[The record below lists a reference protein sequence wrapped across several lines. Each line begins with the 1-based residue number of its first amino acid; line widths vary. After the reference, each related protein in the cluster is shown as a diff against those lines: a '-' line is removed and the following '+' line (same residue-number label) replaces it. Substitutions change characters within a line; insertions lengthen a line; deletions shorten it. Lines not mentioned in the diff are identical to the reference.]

1 MHYKYNLLLLC
12 LDCSEIKIHKM
23 QTRPID
29 QDIKRAVRTKKMI
42 RALWTINFC
51 GVALVMLI
59 GVMIYHGYIG
69 YMPPVEGLLNPEDR
83 FASRLFTSDGVEM
96 GRFYQSRNNRV
107 YADYSEISP
116 NVINALI
123 ATEDERFMQHSGI
136 DIMALSRVLF
146 KTILLRQKNAGGG
159 STITQQLAKQ
169 LYSPESDGLMDRFIQ
184 KPVEWA
190 IAVKLERYYTKEE
203 IIKMYLNQF
212 DFLNNAVGIKTAA
225 HVYFNTTPD
234 SLKIEQA
241 AMLVGMAKNPSL
253 YNPVRADR
261 KDAAVGRRNVVLQ
274 QMLKADLITEAECD
288 SLCAL
293 PLDVKFTKVDHKDG
307 IAPYF
312 REAVRLMMQAKEPR
326 RGDYPD
332 WDQQR
337 FVDDSI
343 QWATNPLYGWVEK
356 NPKPDGTKYNIYT
369 DGLRIYTSIDSRMQ
383 KYAEEAVIDHLKN
396 TLQPQFDR
404 EKGSRGP
411 YTTNSAELGQLTPR
425 KLIDRAIRQSER
437 YRVLKNAGMS
447 DAEIMEEFDKPVDMT
462 VFSYDGGQ
470 VQKTMSPRD
479 SVVYQ
484 KMFLRAGFMSMD
496 PLTGQVKA
504 YVGGPNFHFF
514 QYDMAGVGR
523 RQIGSTVKP
532 FLYTYAFE
540 EGFTPCDMFLNAQ
553 PSITLPTGEVWAPRN
568 TGHARIGEMVDLYW
582 ALTNSNN
589 WISAR
594 LMSELSPSTLARTM
608 HTFGITN
615 HLDPVVSLCLG
626 PCDVSVREMVTAYTA
641 FSNKGLRV
649 DPIYVTKIT
658 DNNGNVISEFT
669 PQYTEVMSQE
679 AYFKM
684 VNILQNVINSGTGSR
699 LRRAP
704 YNITAVMGGK
714 TGTTNYNA
722 DGWFMGFTPNLVSG
736 VWVGGDERYIHFNRM
751 AQGQG
756 AAMALPIYGLYMKKV
771 YADKS
776 LPYSQTLQFPEPP
789 AGFSPCYKE
798 SYGDAP
804 AAETPVEAIDN
815 AFE

>member
-1 MHYKYNLLLLC
+1 
-12 LDCSEIKIHKM
+12 
-23 QTRPID
+23 
-29 QDIKRAVRTKKMI
+29 
-42 RALWTINFC
+42 
-51 GVALVMLI
+51 
-59 GVMIYHGYIG
+59 
-69 YMPPVEGLLNPEDR
+69 MPPVEGLLNPEDR

-293 PLDVKFTKVDHKDG
+293 PLEVKFTKVDHKDG

-326 RGDYPD
+326 HGDYPD

>member
-1 MHYKYNLLLLC
+1 
-12 LDCSEIKIHKM
+12 
-23 QTRPID
+23 
-29 QDIKRAVRTKKMI
+29 
-42 RALWTINFC
+42 
-51 GVALVMLI
+51 
-59 GVMIYHGYIG
+59 
-69 YMPPVEGLLNPEDR
+69 MPPVEGLLNPEDR

-776 LPYSQTLQFPEPP
+776 LPYSQTTQFPEPP

>member
-1 MHYKYNLLLLC
+1 
-12 LDCSEIKIHKM
+12 
-23 QTRPID
+23 
-29 QDIKRAVRTKKMI
+29 
-42 RALWTINFC
+42 
-51 GVALVMLI
+51 MLI

-425 KLIDRAIRQSER
+425 KLIDRAICQSER

>member
-1 MHYKYNLLLLC
+1 MFGLLRN
-12 LDCSEIKIHKM
+12 KIHKM

-29 QDIKRAVRTKKMI
+29 QDIKRAARTKKMI

-383 KYAEEAVIDHLKN
+383 KYAEEAVLDHLKN

-514 QYDMAGVGR
+514 QYDMAGIGR

>member
-1 MHYKYNLLLLC
+1 
-12 LDCSEIKIHKM
+12 
-23 QTRPID
+23 
-29 QDIKRAVRTKKMI
+29 
-42 RALWTINFC
+42 
-51 GVALVMLI
+51 MLI

-69 YMPPVEGLLNPEDR
+69 YMPPVEGLLNPEYR

-203 IIKMYLNQF
+203 IIKIYLNQF

-293 PLDVKFTKVDHKDG
+293 PLEVKFTKVDHKDG

>member
-1 MHYKYNLLLLC
+1 MFGLLRN
-12 LDCSEIKIHKM
+12 KIHKM

-29 QDIKRAVRTKKMI
+29 QDIKRAARTKKMI
-42 RALWTINFC
+42 RTLWTINFC

-69 YMPPVEGLLNPEDR
+69 YMPPVEGLLNPEGR

-203 IIKMYLNQF
+203 IIKIYLNQF

-396 TLQPQFDR
+396 TLQPQFER

>member
-1 MHYKYNLLLLC
+1 
-12 LDCSEIKIHKM
+12 
-23 QTRPID
+23 
-29 QDIKRAVRTKKMI
+29 
-42 RALWTINFC
+42 
-51 GVALVMLI
+51 MLI

-293 PLDVKFTKVDHKDG
+293 PLEVKFTKVDHKDG

-626 PCDVSVREMVTAYTA
+626 SCDVSVREMVTAYTA

>member
-1 MHYKYNLLLLC
+1 
-12 LDCSEIKIHKM
+12 
-23 QTRPID
+23 
-29 QDIKRAVRTKKMI
+29 
-42 RALWTINFC
+42 
-51 GVALVMLI
+51 MLI

-293 PLDVKFTKVDHKDG
+293 PLEVKFTKVDHKDG

-568 TGHARIGEMVDLYW
+568 TGHTRIGEMVDLYW

>member
-1 MHYKYNLLLLC
+1 
-12 LDCSEIKIHKM
+12 
-23 QTRPID
+23 
-29 QDIKRAVRTKKMI
+29 
-42 RALWTINFC
+42 
-51 GVALVMLI
+51 MLI

-293 PLDVKFTKVDHKDG
+293 PLEVKFTKVDHKDG

-326 RGDYPD
+326 RDDYPD

-771 YADKS
+771 YSDKS

>member
-1 MHYKYNLLLLC
+1 MFGLLRN
-12 LDCSEIKIHKM
+12 KIHKM

-29 QDIKRAVRTKKMI
+29 QDIKRAARTKKMI

-83 FASRLFTSDGVEM
+83 FASRLFTSDGIEM

-293 PLDVKFTKVDHKDG
+293 PLEVKFTKVDHKDG

>member
-1 MHYKYNLLLLC
+1 
-12 LDCSEIKIHKM
+12 
-23 QTRPID
+23 
-29 QDIKRAVRTKKMI
+29 
-42 RALWTINFC
+42 
-51 GVALVMLI
+51 
-59 GVMIYHGYIG
+59 
-69 YMPPVEGLLNPEDR
+69 MPPVEGLLNPEDR

-553 PSITLPTGEVWAPRN
+553 PSIMLPTGEVWAPRN

-669 PQYTEVMSQE
+669 PQYTEVMSQA

-804 AAETPVEAIDN
+804 AAEAPVEAIDN

>member
-1 MHYKYNLLLLC
+1 
-12 LDCSEIKIHKM
+12 M

-29 QDIKRAVRTKKMI
+29 QDIKRAARTKKMI

-253 YNPVRADR
+253 YNPVHADR

-293 PLDVKFTKVDHKDG
+293 PLEVKFTKVDHKDG

>member
-1 MHYKYNLLLLC
+1 
-12 LDCSEIKIHKM
+12 
-23 QTRPID
+23 
-29 QDIKRAVRTKKMI
+29 
-42 RALWTINFC
+42 
-51 GVALVMLI
+51 MLI

-437 YRVLKNAGMS
+437 YRVLKNAGMG

>member
-1 MHYKYNLLLLC
+1 MFGLLRN
-12 LDCSEIKIHKM
+12 KIHKM

-29 QDIKRAVRTKKMI
+29 QDIKRAARTKKMI

-288 SLCAL
+288 SLCTF
-293 PLDVKFTKVDHKDG
+293 PLEVKFTKVDHKDG

>member
-1 MHYKYNLLLLC
+1 
-12 LDCSEIKIHKM
+12 
-23 QTRPID
+23 
-29 QDIKRAVRTKKMI
+29 
-42 RALWTINFC
+42 
-51 GVALVMLI
+51 
-59 GVMIYHGYIG
+59 
-69 YMPPVEGLLNPEDR
+69 MPPVEGLLNPEDR

-169 LYSPESDGLMDRFIQ
+169 LYSPESDGLMDRFLQ

-253 YNPVRADR
+253 YNPARADR

-293 PLDVKFTKVDHKDG
+293 PLEVKFTKVDHKDG

-383 KYAEEAVIDHLKN
+383 KYAEEAVVDHLKN

>member
-1 MHYKYNLLLLC
+1 MFGLLRN
-12 LDCSEIKIHKM
+12 KIHKM

-29 QDIKRAVRTKKMI
+29 QDIKRAARTKKMI

-293 PLDVKFTKVDHKDG
+293 PLEVKFTKVDHKDG

-532 FLYTYAFE
+532 FLCTYAFE

>member
-1 MHYKYNLLLLC
+1 
-12 LDCSEIKIHKM
+12 
-23 QTRPID
+23 
-29 QDIKRAVRTKKMI
+29 
-42 RALWTINFC
+42 
-51 GVALVMLI
+51 MLI

-261 KDAAVGRRNVVLQ
+261 KDAALGRRNVVLQ

-293 PLDVKFTKVDHKDG
+293 PLEVKFTKVDHKDG

>member
-1 MHYKYNLLLLC
+1 
-12 LDCSEIKIHKM
+12 
-23 QTRPID
+23 
-29 QDIKRAVRTKKMI
+29 
-42 RALWTINFC
+42 
-51 GVALVMLI
+51 
-59 GVMIYHGYIG
+59 MIYHGYIG

>member
-1 MHYKYNLLLLC
+1 
-12 LDCSEIKIHKM
+12 
-23 QTRPID
+23 
-29 QDIKRAVRTKKMI
+29 
-42 RALWTINFC
+42 
-51 GVALVMLI
+51 MLI

-107 YADYSEISP
+107 YADYSEISQ

-789 AGFSPCYKE
+789 VGFSPCYKE

>member
-1 MHYKYNLLLLC
+1 
-12 LDCSEIKIHKM
+12 
-23 QTRPID
+23 
-29 QDIKRAVRTKKMI
+29 
-42 RALWTINFC
+42 
-51 GVALVMLI
+51 MLI

-649 DPIYVTKIT
+649 DPIYVTKII

>member
-1 MHYKYNLLLLC
+1 
-12 LDCSEIKIHKM
+12 M

-29 QDIKRAVRTKKMI
+29 QDIKRAARTKKMI

-225 HVYFNTTPD
+225 HVYFNTSPD

-293 PLDVKFTKVDHKDG
+293 PLEVKFTKVDHKDG

-396 TLQPQFDR
+396 TLQPQFER

>member
-1 MHYKYNLLLLC
+1 
-12 LDCSEIKIHKM
+12 
-23 QTRPID
+23 
-29 QDIKRAVRTKKMI
+29 MI

-69 YMPPVEGLLNPEDR
+69 YTPPVEGLLNPEDR

>member
-1 MHYKYNLLLLC
+1 
-12 LDCSEIKIHKM
+12 M

-29 QDIKRAVRTKKMI
+29 QDIKRAARTKKMI

-293 PLDVKFTKVDHKDG
+293 PLEVKFTKVDHKGG

>member
-1 MHYKYNLLLLC
+1 
-12 LDCSEIKIHKM
+12 
-23 QTRPID
+23 
-29 QDIKRAVRTKKMI
+29 
-42 RALWTINFC
+42 
-51 GVALVMLI
+51 MLI
-59 GVMIYHGYIG
+59 GVMIYNGYIG

-225 HVYFNTTPD
+225 HVYFNTSPD

-437 YRVLKNAGMS
+437 YRVLKNAGMR

>member
-1 MHYKYNLLLLC
+1 
-12 LDCSEIKIHKM
+12 M

-29 QDIKRAVRTKKMI
+29 QDIKRAARTKKMI

-658 DNNGNVISEFT
+658 DNKGNVISEFT

-771 YADKS
+771 YSDKS
-776 LPYSQTLQFPEPP
+776 LPYLQTLQFPEPP

>member
-1 MHYKYNLLLLC
+1 
-12 LDCSEIKIHKM
+12 
-23 QTRPID
+23 
-29 QDIKRAVRTKKMI
+29 
-42 RALWTINFC
+42 
-51 GVALVMLI
+51 MLI

-293 PLDVKFTKVDHKDG
+293 PLEVKFTKVDHKDG

-447 DAEIMEEFDKPVDMT
+447 DAEIMEEFDKPVDMA

>member
-1 MHYKYNLLLLC
+1 
-12 LDCSEIKIHKM
+12 
-23 QTRPID
+23 
-29 QDIKRAVRTKKMI
+29 
-42 RALWTINFC
+42 
-51 GVALVMLI
+51 
-59 GVMIYHGYIG
+59 
-69 YMPPVEGLLNPEDR
+69 MPPVEGLLNPEDR

-123 ATEDERFMQHSGI
+123 ATEDERFMQHPGI

-293 PLDVKFTKVDHKDG
+293 PLEVKFTKVDHKDG

>member
-1 MHYKYNLLLLC
+1 
-12 LDCSEIKIHKM
+12 
-23 QTRPID
+23 
-29 QDIKRAVRTKKMI
+29 
-42 RALWTINFC
+42 
-51 GVALVMLI
+51 MLI

-261 KDAAVGRRNVVLQ
+261 KDAAVGRRNVVLL

-293 PLDVKFTKVDHKDG
+293 PLEVKFTKVDHKDG

>member
-1 MHYKYNLLLLC
+1 MFGLLRN
-12 LDCSEIKIHKM
+12 KIHKM

-29 QDIKRAVRTKKMI
+29 QDIKCAARTKKMI

-293 PLDVKFTKVDHKDG
+293 PLEVKFTKVDHKDG

>member
-1 MHYKYNLLLLC
+1 
-12 LDCSEIKIHKM
+12 M

-29 QDIKRAVRTKKMI
+29 QDIKRAARTKKMI

-568 TGHARIGEMVDLYW
+568 TGHSRIGEMVDLYW

>member
-1 MHYKYNLLLLC
+1 
-12 LDCSEIKIHKM
+12 
-23 QTRPID
+23 
-29 QDIKRAVRTKKMI
+29 
-42 RALWTINFC
+42 
-51 GVALVMLI
+51 MLI

-253 YNPVRADR
+253 YNPARADR

-293 PLDVKFTKVDHKDG
+293 PLEVKFTKVDHKDG

-553 PSITLPTGEVWAPRN
+553 PSIMLPTGEVWAPRN

>member
-1 MHYKYNLLLLC
+1 
-12 LDCSEIKIHKM
+12 M

-29 QDIKRAVRTKKMI
+29 QDIKRAARTKKVI

-288 SLCAL
+288 SLCAI

-771 YADKS
+771 YSDKS

>member
-1 MHYKYNLLLLC
+1 
-12 LDCSEIKIHKM
+12 
-23 QTRPID
+23 
-29 QDIKRAVRTKKMI
+29 
-42 RALWTINFC
+42 
-51 GVALVMLI
+51 MLI

-312 REAVRLMMQAKEPR
+312 RETVRLMMQAKEPR

>member
-1 MHYKYNLLLLC
+1 
-12 LDCSEIKIHKM
+12 
-23 QTRPID
+23 
-29 QDIKRAVRTKKMI
+29 
-42 RALWTINFC
+42 
-51 GVALVMLI
+51 
-59 GVMIYHGYIG
+59 
-69 YMPPVEGLLNPEDR
+69 MPPVEGLLNPEDR

-312 REAVRLMMQAKEPR
+312 REAVRLMMQSKEPR

>member
-1 MHYKYNLLLLC
+1 
-12 LDCSEIKIHKM
+12 M

-29 QDIKRAVRTKKMI
+29 QDIKRAARTKKMI

-396 TLQPQFDR
+396 TLQPQFER

-437 YRVLKNAGMS
+437 YCVLKNAGMS

>member
-1 MHYKYNLLLLC
+1 
-12 LDCSEIKIHKM
+12 M

-29 QDIKRAVRTKKMI
+29 QDIKRAARTKKMI

-815 AFE
+815 TFE

>member
-1 MHYKYNLLLLC
+1 MH
-12 LDCSEIKIHKM
+12 
-23 QTRPID
+23 TRPID
-29 QDIKRAVRTKKMI
+29 QDIKRSKRTSKIIK
-42 RALWTINFC
+42 ALWAINIC
-51 GVALVMLI
+51 GILVVMLV

-116 NVINALI
+116 NVIKALI
-123 ATEDERFMQHSGI
+123 ATEDSRFMDHSGI
-136 DIMALSRVLF
+136 DIRALSRVLF
-146 KTILLRQKNAGGG
+146 KTLIMRQKNAGGG

-169 LYSPESDGLMDRFIQ
+169 LYSPESQGLMDRFIQ

-190 IAVKLERYYTKEE
+190 IAVKLERFYTKEE

-234 SLKIEQA
+234 SLKIEEA

-261 KDAAVGRRNVVLQ
+261 KEAALGRRNVVLN
-274 QMLKADLITEAECD
+274 QMYKEDMLTAEERD
-288 SLCAL
+288 SISAL
-293 PLDVKFTKVDHKDG
+293 PLDVHFTRVDHKDG

-326 RGDYPD
+326 RSDYPD

-337 FVDDSI
+337 YVDDSI

-356 NPKPDGTKYNIYT
+356 NPKPDGSKYNIYT
-369 DGLRIYTSIDSRMQ
+369 DGLHIYTSIDSRMQ
-383 KYAEEAVIDHLKN
+383 KYAEEAVTQHLKN
-396 TLQPQFDR
+396 TLQPQFNK

-411 YTTNSAELGQLTPR
+411 YTTNADELGTMTPQ
-425 KLIDRAIRQSER
+425 KLVDRAIRQSER
-437 YRVLKNAGMS
+437 YRVMKIAGYS
-447 DAEIMEEFDKPVDMT
+447 DAEIMEAFDKPVDMT

-470 VQKTMSPRD
+470 VSKTMSPRD
-479 SVVYQ
+479 SVIYQ

-496 PLTGQVKA
+496 PLTGEIKA

-540 EGFTPCDMFLNAQ
+540 EGYTPCDQFLNSQ
-553 PSITLPTGEVWAPRN
+553 PSIVLSTGQVWSPRN
-568 TGHARIGEMVDLYW
+568 AGHAREGQMVDLYW

-608 HTFGITN
+608 HTFGITK
-615 HLDPVVSLCLG
+615 HLDPVMSLCLG

-658 DNNGNVISEFT
+658 DANGNVISEFT

-684 VNILQNVINSGTGSR
+684 IDILQNVINSGTGNR

-736 VWVGGDERYIHFNRM
+736 VWVGGDERYIHFNNM
-751 AQGQG
+751 SQGQG
-756 AAMALPIYGLYMKKV
+756 AAMALPIYGIYMKQV

-776 LPYSQTLQFPEPP
+776 LPYSQTAKFPDPP
-789 AGFSPCYKE
+789 AGFSACHKE
-798 SYGDAP
+798 SYGDTV
-804 AAETPVEAIDN
+804 EEEVPVEAIDN

>member
-1 MHYKYNLLLLC
+1 
-12 LDCSEIKIHKM
+12 M

-29 QDIKRAVRTKKMI
+29 QDIKRAARTKKMI

-804 AAETPVEAIDN
+804 AAIQERRQPRRQLRQSTTLLSRN
-815 AFE
+815 FL

>member
-1 MHYKYNLLLLC
+1 
-12 LDCSEIKIHKM
+12 
-23 QTRPID
+23 
-29 QDIKRAVRTKKMI
+29 
-42 RALWTINFC
+42 
-51 GVALVMLI
+51 
-59 GVMIYHGYIG
+59 
-69 YMPPVEGLLNPEDR
+69 MPPVEGLLNPEDR

-293 PLDVKFTKVDHKDG
+293 PLEVKFTKVDHKDG

-383 KYAEEAVIDHLKN
+383 KYAEEAVIDYLKN

>member
-1 MHYKYNLLLLC
+1 
-12 LDCSEIKIHKM
+12 
-23 QTRPID
+23 
-29 QDIKRAVRTKKMI
+29 
-42 RALWTINFC
+42 
-51 GVALVMLI
+51 MLI

-293 PLDVKFTKVDHKDG
+293 PLEVKFTKVDHKDG

-383 KYAEEAVIDHLKN
+383 KYAEEAVIDYLKN

-540 EGFTPCDMFLNAQ
+540 EGFTPCDIFLNAQ